1 MIGQAILVGLVAAF
15 GMFDYQLGTLYA
27 FRPIV
32 LCPLVGLLLGDLPTG
47 LQVGASLELL
57 FMGQISVGAYVPP
70 DEVLGGV
77 LSCAFAISLGEG
89 VEVALALAMP
99 IAVLSLAVSN
109 LIQVFAPLIV
119 DTADRAAANHNIKGV
134 YAAHWAIG
142 LIGVLEKSLL
152 AFFAFYLGVDVVQ
165 GILDWIPSFILD
177 GFGVAAGI
185 LPAMGF
191 AMLARMILN
200 KKITPFYFIGFLLAS
215 YMNVPVLGIALLG
228 IMGLLIY
235 VNVRNS
241 QPKVAASTEGD
252 DDDDF

>member
-1 MIGQAILVGLVAAF
+1 MIGQAFLVALVIAF

-89 VEVALALAMP
+89 IDVALALAMP

-109 LIQVFAPLIV
+109 LIQVAAPLIV
-119 DTADRAAANHNIKGV
+119 DLADKAAANHNIKGV
-134 YAAHWAIG
+134 YATHWVLG
-142 LIGVLEKSLL
+142 MIGVLEKALL
-152 AFFAFYLGVDVVQ
+152 GFFAFYLGVEAVQ

-200 KKITPFYFIGFLLAS
+200 KKIMPFYFLGFLLAS
-215 YMNVPVLGIALLG
+215 YLKVPVLGIALFG
-228 IMGLLIY
+228 IVFLLIY
-235 VNVRNS
+235 KNIRES
-241 QPKVAASTEGD
+241 QPVAAAVEGA

>member
-1 MIGQAILVGLVAAF
+1 MLGEAFLVALVAAF
-15 GMFDYQLGTLYA
+15 GQFDYQLGTLYA

-47 LQVGASLELL
+47 LQVGATLELL

-70 DEVLGGV
+70 DEILGGV

-89 VEVALALAMP
+89 VDVALALAMP
-99 IAVLSLAVSN
+99 IAVLSLAIGN
-109 LIQVFAPLIV
+109 LIQVVLPLIV
-119 DTADRAAANHNIKGV
+119 DQADKAAVNHNIKGV
-134 YAAHWAIG
+134 YATHWVLG
-142 LIGVLEKSLL
+142 MIGVLEKGLL
-152 AFFAFYLGVDVVQ
+152 AFFAFYLGVNAVQ
-165 GILDWIPSFILD
+165 GLLDWIPSFVLD

-200 KKITPFYFIGFLLAS
+200 KKVTPFYFIGFLLAS
-215 YMNVPVLGIALLG
+215 YMGVPVLGIALFG
-228 IMGLLIY
+228 IAFLLIY
-235 VNVRNS
+235 KGIS
-241 QPKVAASTEGD
+241 EAQPKHCAMKGA